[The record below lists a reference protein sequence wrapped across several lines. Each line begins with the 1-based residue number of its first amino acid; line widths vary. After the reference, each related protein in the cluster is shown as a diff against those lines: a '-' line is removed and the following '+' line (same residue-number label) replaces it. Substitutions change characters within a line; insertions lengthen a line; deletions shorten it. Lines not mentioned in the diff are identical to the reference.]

1 MKHFGASRAELK
13 CPVVDHESDE
23 MGANGF
29 TVECLSFRSRE
40 ASCKPRVGYR
50 ALSGNLS
57 KHLCARNRAW
67 IFHFVQSAQRFRFI
81 SLSRNVIRHTFPVAR
96 KALSGKASQ
105 GIERRRIKRAF
116 DRSRSQW
123 NTDESFFIVPTKE
136 GVLSKGRRPVRPV
149 AR

>member
-1 MKHFGASRAELK
+1 MKHFGASRAELE

-50 ALSGNLS
+50 ALSGNLL

-81 SLSRNVIRHTFPVAR
+81 FPFTQRHSTHVSCRPQSLVRQGVAGNPAPSNQTR
-96 KALSGKASQ
+96 
-105 GIERRRIKRAF
+105 
-116 DRSRSQW
+116 
-123 NTDESFFIVPTKE
+123 
-136 GVLSKGRRPVRPV
+136 VR
-149 AR
+149 